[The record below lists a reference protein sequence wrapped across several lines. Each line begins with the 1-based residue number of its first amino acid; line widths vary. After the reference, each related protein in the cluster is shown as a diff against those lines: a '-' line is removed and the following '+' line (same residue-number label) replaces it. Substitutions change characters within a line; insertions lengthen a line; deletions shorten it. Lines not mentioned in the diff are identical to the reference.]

1 MFDSIECA
9 AMWLAPTCATC
20 STNVLGHGVESD
32 GTIYCCANC
41 AEQAGEHGLTD
52 RKDHDAASLLCDFS
66 MGRVIE
72 AHDVQGRTLALRKP
86 PSSVRRIST
95 RPPVT
100 QVWYAGWSTDAGPA
114 TTRPSTRS
122 NDCRAMD
129 TRCSRRRPIRAP
141 ADRHGVCSG
150 SPGRARHRAPPRRRS
165 RHRREPLAL
174 VGRRR
179 VRRRR
184 AVPSSF
190 RWNAIVDSPTPG
202 AWTRC
207 PPSIPAPSARPKP
220 IDEVADTRSPVAAP
234 THHPRHDRRRM

>member
-1 MFDSIECA
+1 MSMTERSSIGGERSTGGTCAICGNFYDKAFTVTLADGASSMFDSIECA

-122 NDCRAMD
+122 NRLPC
-129 TRCSRRRPIRAP
+129 
-141 ADRHGVCSG
+141 HGYSMQPEATDPCASG
-150 SPGRARHRAPPRRRS
+150 PPRCVQRFS
-165 RHRREPLAL
+165 RTRTPS
-174 VGRRR
+174 
-179 VRRRR
+179 R
-184 AVPSSF
+184 A
-190 RWNAIVDSPTPG
+190 AT
-202 AWTRC
+202 AT
-207 PPSIPAPSARPKP
+207 
-220 IDEVADTRSPVAAP
+220 
-234 THHPRHDRRRM
+234 